1 MLVIGM
7 MAATTAVSAQE
18 GSFTIPFTNEI
29 GCQEDYDIPTLGEII
44 TESKILSGEK
54 RDSLL
59 MELMDERSELQ
70 YDYESDDEVADDEI
84 VDDASDEESDATV
97 VARTLVLTP
106 NAEDSTDEYAIKAI
120 IIEENEDG
128 DIISLALK
136 RNDGWLLSDPKPCSD
151 PLKTLGGYL
160 SHVQH
165 ILEVSSSLRLR

>member
-1 MLVIGM
+1 MKRLSFLLLVIGM

-18 GSFTIPFTNEI
+18 GSFTIPFTNGI
-29 GCQEDYDIPTLGEII
+29 GCGEAYDIPTLGEII

-59 MELMDERSELQ
+59 MELMDERSELL
-70 YDYESDDEVADDEI
+70 YDYESDDE
-84 VDDASDEESDATV
+84 ASDEESDATV
-97 VARTLVLTP
+97 VRTLVLTP

-136 RNDGWLLSDPKPCSD
+136 RNDGWLLSDPKPGSR

-160 SHVQH
+160 SHIQH